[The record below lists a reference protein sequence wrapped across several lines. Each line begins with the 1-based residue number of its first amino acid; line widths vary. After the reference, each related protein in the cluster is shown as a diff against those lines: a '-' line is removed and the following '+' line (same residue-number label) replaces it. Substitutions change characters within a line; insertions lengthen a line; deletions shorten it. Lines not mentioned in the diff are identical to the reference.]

1 MLYSFI
7 KNKIS
12 RFKDAFHLL
21 SINPRLF
28 FKYFKCHLKYLLPK
42 RFLCGKE
49 KNINGVVFGLNFDYP
64 IDRTFLKQIC
74 LDCYEVSLVE
84 MMKKILKPGDT
95 FIDVGANIG
104 NLTALG
110 ASLVGKDGEVHSF
123 EPTPLYFEK
132 LRELVRKNPS
142 YKIIINNYALGE
154 KTGVSKIDFSKPPHI
169 GGSTLILDTL
179 HEHILRETIEVPIKR
194 LDDYIKKRNLEKIS
208 LIKIDAEGFEFPIL
222 RGLIGYFESV
232 SHKPAIICE
241 ITPAAYQF
249 LGYDMKQLCSYMTKY
264 GYKSYNIFNDSLK
277 IDILNLPK
285 TENVIFKHG

>member
-1 MLYSFI
+1 MLYSFL
-7 KNKIS
+7 KSKIS

-21 SINPRLF
+21 LINPQLF
-28 FKYFKCHLKYLLPK
+28 FKYLKCHLKYLLP
-42 RFLCGKE
+42 RYFICGKE
-49 KNINGVVFGLNFDYP
+49 KNINGVAFGLSFNYP
-64 IDRTFLKQIC
+64 IDETFLKQIC
-74 LDCYEVSLVE
+74 LDCYEVSVVE

-110 ASLVGKDGEVHSF
+110 AGLVGKGGEVHSF
-123 EPTPLYFEK
+123 EPIPLYFEK
-132 LRELVRKNPS
+132 LRELAERNS
-142 YKIIINNYALGE
+142 AYKIIINNYALGE

-179 HEHILRETIEVPIKR
+179 HKHIPREAIEVPIKR

-208 LIKIDAEGFEFPIL
+208 LIKIDAEGFESLIL

-232 SHKPAIICE
+232 LHRPAIICE

-249 LGYDMKQLCSYMTKY
+249 LDHNMKQLRSYMTKY
-264 GYKSYNIFNDSLK
+264 GYKSYNIFNDSLE

-285 TENVIFKHG
+285 TENVIFKHE